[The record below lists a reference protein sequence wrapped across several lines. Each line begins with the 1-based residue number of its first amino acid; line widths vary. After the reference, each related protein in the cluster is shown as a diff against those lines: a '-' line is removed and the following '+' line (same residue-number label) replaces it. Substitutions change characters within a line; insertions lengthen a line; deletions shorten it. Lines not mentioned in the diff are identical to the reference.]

1 MAERTTAKSKRIDA
15 PKGGRKGPSKRGDV
29 KSVAG
34 AGSQDALADENM
46 RLRDELAAARERI
59 ADLELK
65 QTEITNR
72 IAWVIDSL
80 HNLAD

>member
-1 MAERTTAKSKRIDA
+1 MAERTTAKAKRLDA
-15 PKGGRKGPSKRGDV
+15 PKGARKGLSKQAGV
-29 KSVAG
+29 AAAVAAG
-34 AGSQDALADENM
+34 ADGALADENA
-46 RLRDELAAARERI
+46 RLKADLAAAQERI